1 MGEIKV
7 KYSETQLCAIIRIE
21 TPEYLSQVRP
31 GSISALGCALQ
42 TISEEGLSR
51 NLTGLVSETVFTA
64 HSLVLSSL
72 LVQLETKVRED
83 FTIREKVPLYK
94 APPSAALSH

>member
-1 MGEIKV
+1 MLCLKLLISI
-7 KYSETQLCAIIRIE
+7 SE
-21 TPEYLSQVRP
+21 VRP

-42 TISEEGLSR
+42 TISKDGVSR

-72 LVQLETKVRED
+72 LVQLETKVREN

-94 APPSAALSH
+94 APLSAALSH